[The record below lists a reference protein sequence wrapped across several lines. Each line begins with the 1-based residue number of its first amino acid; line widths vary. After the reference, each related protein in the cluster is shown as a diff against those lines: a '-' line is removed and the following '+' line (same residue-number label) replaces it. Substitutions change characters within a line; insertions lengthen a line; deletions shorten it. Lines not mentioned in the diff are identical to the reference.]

1 MNYLPSNLKH
11 LRKSYGE
18 TQEELA
24 NALHLEKSTISQY
37 ENGSRKPDE
46 EILKRIA
53 KRYGVT
59 MDLLLYEDLS
69 FVPDMLAF
77 YSNIDSN
84 SLTTARLYPIYNLD
98 KRFDTKTIRAFEA
111 HKQLLFGSSEEK
123 DEVDID
129 LIVDAYDEAY
139 EKFDIDSDE
148 FLVIAVN
155 SLSLY
160 MFLFSSIFNEAS
172 VKQVKDFLLKDKK
185 SKKEISSF
193 VLNVVLP
200 SFNDNEVRTP
210 QFKRDLNEGLL
221 YLIEIL
227 KESRKYS
234 KVADYFF
241 ALRYMFNLVDNDYDY
256 ATNQLIGAE
265 LINGLSKLNNPYAKQ
280 FIQIGKK
287 SSQTVNDNI
296 NNFLYTIL
304 NKDKG
309 EIYNDCNF

>member
-1 MNYLPSNLKH
+1 MNYLASNLKR

-24 NALHLEKSTISQY
+24 IALHLEKSTISQY

-59 MDLLLYEDLS
+59 IDSLLYEDLS
-69 FVPDMLAF
+69 FFPDITAY

-84 SLTTARLYPIYNLD
+84 SLTTARIYPIYKLD

-160 MFLFSSIFNEAS
+160 MFLFSSIINEES
-172 VKQVKDFLLKDKK
+172 GKQLKDFVLKDKR

-193 VLNVVLP
+193 VLNIVLP
-200 SFNDNEVRTP
+200 NFNDNEIRTP
-210 QFKRDLNEGLL
+210 QFKRDINEFFL

-227 KESRKYS
+227 KETRKYS
-234 KVADYFF
+234 KVADYYF

-256 ATNQLIGAE
+256 ATNQLIGSE
-265 LINGLSKLNNPYAKQ
+265 LITGLSRLNNPYAKR
-280 FIQIGKK
+280 FIEILKK
-287 SSQTVNDNI
+287 VHK
-296 NNFLYTIL
+296 L
-304 NKDKG
+304 
-309 EIYNDCNF
+309 

>member
-69 FVPDMLAF
+69 SVPDMLAY

-193 VLNVVLP
+193 VLNIVLP
-200 SFNDNEVRTP
+200 SFNDNEIKTP
-210 QFKRDLNEGLL
+210 QFKRDINEFFL

-227 KESRKYS
+227 KETRKYS

-256 ATNQLIGAE
+256 ATNQLIGSE
-265 LINGLSKLNNPYAKQ
+265 LITGLSRLNNPYAKR
-280 FIQIGKK
+280 FIEIQKK
-287 SSQTVNDNI
+287 FTNCERQH
-296 NNFLYTIL
+296 
-304 NKDKG
+304 K
-309 EIYNDCNF
+309 

>member
-1 MNYLPSNLKH
+1 MYRLK
-11 LRKSYGE
+11 
-18 TQEELA
+18 QEELA

-69 FVPDMLAF
+69 SVPDMLAY

-193 VLNVVLP
+193 VLNIVLP
-200 SFNDNEVRTP
+200 SFNDNEIKTP
-210 QFKRDLNEGLL
+210 QFKRDINEFFL

-227 KESRKYS
+227 KETRKYS

-256 ATNQLIGAE
+256 ATNQLIGSE
-265 LINGLSKLNNPYAKQ
+265 LITGLSRLNNPYAKR
-280 FIQIGKK
+280 FIEIQKK
-287 SSQTVNDNI
+287 FTNCERQH
-296 NNFLYTIL
+296 
-304 NKDKG
+304 K
-309 EIYNDCNF
+309 

>member
-1 MNYLPSNLKH
+1 MNYLASNLKH

-24 NALHLEKSTISQY
+24 NALYLEKSTISQY

-59 MDLLLYEDLS
+59 MDLLLYEDLP
-69 FVPDMLAF
+69 FIPGMLAF
-77 YSNIDSN
+77 FSNIDSN
-84 SLTTARLYPIYNLD
+84 SLTTARLYPIYKLD

-111 HKQLLFGSSEEK
+111 HKQLLFGSAEET

-129 LIVDAYDEAY
+129 FIVDAYDEAY

-160 MFLFSSIFNEAS
+160 MFLFSSIFNEES
-172 VKQVKDFLLKDKK
+172 GKQLKDFLLKDKR

-193 VLNVVLP
+193 VLNIVLP
-200 SFNDNEVRTP
+200 NFNDNEIRTP
-210 QFKRDLNEGLL
+210 QFKRDINEFFL

-227 KESRKYS
+227 KETRKYS

-241 ALRYMFNLVDNDYDY
+241 ALRYILNLVDNNNDY
-256 ATNQLIGAE
+256 ATNQLIGSE
-265 LINGLSKLNNPYAKQ
+265 LITDLSRLNNPYAKR
-280 FIQIGKK
+280 FREILKK
-287 SSQTVNDNI
+287 VHK
-296 NNFLYTIL
+296 L
-304 NKDKG
+304 
-309 EIYNDCNF
+309 

>member
-1 MNYLPSNLKH
+1 MNYLASNLKH

-24 NALHLEKSTISQY
+24 KALYLEKNTISQY
-37 ENGSRKPDE
+37 ESGSRKPDE
-46 EILKRIA
+46 ETLKGIA

-59 MDLLLYEDLS
+59 MDSLLYEDLS
-69 FVPDMLAF
+69 FVPDMLAY
-77 YSNIDSN
+77 YSDIDSN
-84 SLTTARLYPIYNLD
+84 FLMVSGFFPIYRLD
-98 KRFDTKTIRAFEA
+98 RRFDTKTIRAFEA
-111 HKQLLFGSSEEK
+111 HKQLLFGSSE
-123 DEVDID
+123 VDID
-129 LIVDAYDEAY
+129 LIIEAYDEAY
-139 EKFDIDSDE
+139 DKFDIDSDE

-155 SLSLY
+155 LLSLCILLY
-160 MFLFSSIFNEAS
+160 SSIFNEAS
-172 VKQVKDFLLKDKK
+172 VKQIEDFLLKDKK

-200 SFNDNEVRTP
+200 SFNDNEVRSP
-210 QFKRDLNEGLL
+210 QFKRDLNVGLL

-256 ATNQLIGAE
+256 ATNQLIGSE
-265 LINGLSKLNNPYAKQ
+265 LINGLSRLNNPYAKK

-287 SSQTVNDNI
+287 VHK
-296 NNFLYTIL
+296 L
-304 NKDKG
+304 
-309 EIYNDCNF
+309 

>member
-1 MNYLPSNLKH
+1 MNYLASNLKH

-24 NALHLEKSTISQY
+24 KALYLEKNTISQY
-37 ENGSRKPDE
+37 ESGSRKPDE
-46 EILKRIA
+46 ETLKGIA

-59 MDLLLYEDLS
+59 MDSLLYEDLS
-69 FVPDMLAF
+69 FVPDMLAY
-77 YSNIDSN
+77 YSDIDSN
-84 SLTTARLYPIYNLD
+84 FLMVSGFFPIYRLD
-98 KRFDTKTIRAFEA
+98 RRFDTKTIRAFEA
-111 HKQLLFGSSEEK
+111 HKQLLFGSSE
-123 DEVDID
+123 VDID
-129 LIVDAYDEAY
+129 LIIEAYDEAY
-139 EKFDIDSDE
+139 DKFDIDSDE

-155 SLSLY
+155 LLSLCILLY
-160 MFLFSSIFNEAS
+160 SSIFNEAS
-172 VKQVKDFLLKDKK
+172 VKQIEDFLLKDKK

-200 SFNDNEVRTP
+200 SFNDNEVRSP

-241 ALRYMFNLVDNDYDY
+241 ALRYIFNLVDNDYDY
-256 ATNQLIGAE
+256 ATNQLIGSE
-265 LINGLSKLNNPYAKQ
+265 LINGLSRLNNPYAKK

-287 SSQTVNDNI
+287 VHK
-296 NNFLYTIL
+296 L
-304 NKDKG
+304 
-309 EIYNDCNF
+309 

>member
-1 MNYLPSNLKH
+1 MNYLASNLKH

-24 NALHLEKSTISQY
+24 KALYLEKNTISQY
-37 ENGSRKPDE
+37 ESGSRKPDE
-46 EILKRIA
+46 ETLKGIA

-69 FVPDMLAF
+69 FVPDMLAY
-77 YSNIDSN
+77 YSDIDSN
-84 SLTTARLYPIYNLD
+84 FLMVSGFFPIYRLD
-98 KRFDTKTIRAFEA
+98 RRFDTKTIRAFEA

-129 LIVDAYDEAY
+129 LIIEAYDEAY
-139 EKFDIDSDE
+139 DKFDIDSDE

-155 SLSLY
+155 LLSLFMLLY
-160 MFLFSSIFNEAS
+160 SSIFNEAS
-172 VKQVKDFLLKDKK
+172 VKQIEDFLLKDKK

-200 SFNDNEVRTP
+200 SFNDNEVRSP
-210 QFKRDLNEGLL
+210 QFKRDLNESFL

-256 ATNQLIGAE
+256 ATNQLIGSE
-265 LINGLSKLNNPYAKQ
+265 LINGLSRLNNPYAKQ

-287 SSQTVNDNI
+287 VHK
-296 NNFLYTIL
+296 L
-304 NKDKG
+304 
-309 EIYNDCNF
+309 

>member
-1 MNYLPSNLKH
+1 MNYLASNLKH

-24 NALHLEKSTISQY
+24 KALYLEKNTISQY
-37 ENGSRKPDE
+37 ESGSRKPDE
-46 EILKRIA
+46 ETLKGIA

-59 MDLLLYEDLS
+59 MDSLLYEDLS
-69 FVPDMLAF
+69 FVPDMLAY
-77 YSNIDSN
+77 YSDIDSN
-84 SLTTARLYPIYNLD
+84 FLMVSGFFPIYRLD
-98 KRFDTKTIRAFEA
+98 RRFDTKTIRAFEA
-111 HKQLLFGSSEEK
+111 HKQLLFGSSE
-123 DEVDID
+123 VDID
-129 LIVDAYDEAY
+129 LIIEAYDEAY
-139 EKFDIDSDE
+139 DKFDIDSDE

-155 SLSLY
+155 LLSLCILLY
-160 MFLFSSIFNEAS
+160 SSIFNEAS
-172 VKQVKDFLLKDKK
+172 VKQIEDFLLKDKK

-200 SFNDNEVRTP
+200 SFNDNEVRSP

-256 ATNQLIGAE
+256 ATNQLIGSE
-265 LINGLSKLNNPYAKQ
+265 LINGLSRLNNPYAKK

-287 SSQTVNDNI
+287 VHK
-296 NNFLYTIL
+296 L
-304 NKDKG
+304 
-309 EIYNDCNF
+309 

>member
-69 FVPDMLAF
+69 SVPDMLAY

-111 HKQLLFGSSEEK
+111 HKRLLFGSSEEK
-123 DEVDID
+123 DELDID
-129 LIVDAYDEAY
+129 LIIEAYDEAY
-139 EKFDIDSDE
+139 NKFDIDSDE

-155 SLSLY
+155 LLSLY
-160 MFLFSSIFNEAS
+160 LLLYSSIFNEAS

-241 ALRYMFNLVDNDYDY
+241 ALRYMINLVDNDYDY

-287 SSQTVNDNI
+287 VHK
-296 NNFLYTIL
+296 L
-304 NKDKG
+304 
-309 EIYNDCNF
+309 

>member
-46 EILKRIA
+46 EILKGIA

-59 MDLLLYEDLS
+59 MDSLLYEDLS
-69 FVPDMLAF
+69 FFPDMIAF

-84 SLTTARLYPIYNLD
+84 SLTTARFFPIYKLD

-160 MFLFSSIFNEAS
+160 MLLFSSIFNEES
-172 VKQVKDFLLKDKK
+172 GKQLKDFVLKDER

-193 VLNVVLP
+193 VLNIVLP
-200 SFNDNEVRTP
+200 NFNDNEIRTP
-210 QFKRDLNEGLL
+210 QFKRDINEFFL

-227 KESRKYS
+227 KETRKYS

-256 ATNQLIGAE
+256 ATNQLIGSE
-265 LINGLSKLNNPYAKQ
+265 LINGLSRLNNPYAKQ
-280 FIQIGKK
+280 FIQIIKK
-287 SSQTVNDNI
+287 VHK
-296 NNFLYTIL
+296 L
-304 NKDKG
+304 
-309 EIYNDCNF
+309 

>member
-1 MNYLPSNLKH
+1 MNYLASNLKH

-24 NALHLEKSTISQY
+24 KALYLEKNTISQY
-37 ENGSRKPDE
+37 ENGSRKPVE
-46 EILKRIA
+46 ETLKGLA
-53 KRYGVT
+53 KRDGVT
-59 MDLLLYEDLS
+59 IDSLLYEDLS
-69 FVPDMLAF
+69 FFPDITAY

-84 SLTTARLYPIYNLD
+84 SLTTARIYPIYKLD

-160 MFLFSSIFNEAS
+160 MFLFSSIINEES
-172 VKQVKDFLLKDKK
+172 GKQLKDFVLKDKR

-193 VLNVVLP
+193 VLNIVLP
-200 SFNDNEVRTP
+200 NFNDNEIRTP
-210 QFKRDLNEGLL
+210 QFKRDINEFFL

-227 KESRKYS
+227 KETRKYS
-234 KVADYFF
+234 KVADYYF

-256 ATNQLIGAE
+256 ATNQLIGSE
-265 LINGLSKLNNPYAKQ
+265 LITGLSRLNNPYAKR
-280 FIQIGKK
+280 FIEILKK
-287 SSQTVNDNI
+287 VHK
-296 NNFLYTIL
+296 L
-304 NKDKG
+304 
-309 EIYNDCNF
+309 

>member
-1 MNYLPSNLKH
+1 MNYLASNLKH

-18 TQEELA
+18 IQEELA
-24 NALHLEKSTISQY
+24 KALYLEKNTISQY
-37 ENGSRKPDE
+37 ESGSRKPDE
-46 EILKRIA
+46 ETLKGIA

-59 MDLLLYEDLS
+59 MDSLLYEDLS
-69 FVPDMLAF
+69 FIPDMLAY
-77 YSNIDSN
+77 YSDIDSN
-84 SLTTARLYPIYNLD
+84 FLMVSGFFPIYRLD
-98 KRFDTKTIRAFEA
+98 RRFDTKTIRAFEA
-111 HKQLLFGSSEEK
+111 HKQLLFGSSE
-123 DEVDID
+123 VDID
-129 LIVDAYDEAY
+129 LIIEAYDEAY
-139 EKFDIDSDE
+139 DKFDIDSDE

-155 SLSLY
+155 LLSLCILLY
-160 MFLFSSIFNEAS
+160 SSILNEAS
-172 VKQVKDFLLKDKK
+172 VKQIEDFLLKDKK

-200 SFNDNEVRTP
+200 SFNDNEVRSP

-256 ATNQLIGAE
+256 ATNQLIGSE
-265 LINGLSKLNNPYAKQ
+265 LINGLSRLNNPYAKK

-287 SSQTVNDNI
+287 VHK
-296 NNFLYTIL
+296 L
-304 NKDKG
+304 
-309 EIYNDCNF
+309 